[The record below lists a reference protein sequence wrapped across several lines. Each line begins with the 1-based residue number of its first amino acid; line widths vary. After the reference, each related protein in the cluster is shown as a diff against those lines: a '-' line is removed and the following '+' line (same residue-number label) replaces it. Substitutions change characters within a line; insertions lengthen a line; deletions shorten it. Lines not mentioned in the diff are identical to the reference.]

1 MYDKKYLKSLYNLN
15 QDLKKI
21 FGLYYI
27 FPDGIIIGKD
37 ESKKGTFA
45 LSFIYTTLCKQGYV
59 ILVDS
64 KLLFEIFKH
73 YKMSQIYGLEVRDL
87 KIGAVVNDEF
97 IVFAI
102 YQPLNDNLISRLETG
117 KMYLYENYENE
128 LELSDDVVT
137 SLYNKAAVN
146 VYIGDRRVILCKAVM
161 PTLKKNSKI
170 KLQMKDKIENN
181 IFYSRLNIL
190 NGGTECTIY
199 HVFRC
204 LNV

>member
-27 FPDGIIIGKD
+27 FQDGIIIGKD

-45 LSFIYTTLCKQGYV
+45 LSLLYASLCKSGYA

-64 KLLFEIFKH
+64 KLLFEIFKQ
-73 YKMSQIYGLEVRDL
+73 YKMTQIDGLEVRDL
-87 KIGAVVNDEF
+87 KIGAVANGEF
-97 IVFAI
+97 IIFAI
-102 YQPLNDNLISRLETG
+102 YQPLNDNLLSRLETG
-117 KMYLYENYENE
+117 KMYLHENYENE
-128 LELSDDVVT
+128 LELSDDIVT
-137 SLYNKAAVN
+137 SLYNKDAVN
-146 VYIGDRRVILCKAVM
+146 VYIGDRRVILCKAVI

-181 IFYSRLNIL
+181 IFYSRLNIS
-190 NGGTECTIY
+190 NDGIGCTIY